1 MAPAKNTDVAAYVAG
16 WHAAPQQ
23 QQETRMPHA
32 ELNGASIWY
41 DDWGGAGEP
50 ILLHHGYTASR
61 ENWGYDGATAVDP
74 APDCLPTPQAG
85 TVSRRRT
92 AAGP

>member
-1 MAPAKNTDVAAYVAG
+1 MPNQLQKIPTSP

-32 ELNGASIWY
+32 ELNGTSIWY

-85 TVSRRRT
+85 TVT